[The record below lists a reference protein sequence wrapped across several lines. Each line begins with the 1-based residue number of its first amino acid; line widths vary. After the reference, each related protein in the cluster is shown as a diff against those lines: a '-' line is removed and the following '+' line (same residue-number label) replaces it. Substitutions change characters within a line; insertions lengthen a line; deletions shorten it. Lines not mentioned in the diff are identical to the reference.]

1 MPSERKCIFHQM
13 SLPTYNIKFQQKIY
27 LNHLHTLKDTL
38 NKKLDLYLNSA
49 YPYNKNKVESF
60 LPGVDTPVEAI
71 KRFFNLLFRKKCKQN
86 IIPKHVDAILFN
98 CNYVS

>member
-71 KRFFNLLFRKKCKQN
+71 KRFFNLPFSQEMQAKYY
-86 IIPKHVDAILFN
+86 P
-98 CNYVS
+98 